1 MNDWNVWQTGD
12 LRSSERTSDI
22 EIASSHEKQTLATRM
37 ILNENQVVTAWGN
50 TRGEEIDFDSIT
62 AMSTRAKSNVRQYNR
77 IDLRVSAYGD
87 GNSALTDYAIF
98 EMPKFRW
105 FVKDAKTTSGEMLT
119 LTVVASQGDLLD
131 SIWEI
136 DPNHGY
142 LVVRHVK
149 YFEGEKI
156 LERTTVPMQ
165 SKEGVWLPARTV
177 EDSYLPKAAA
187 DGDVA
192 LSVLK
197 MPSRDVA
204 VGHTELTYEYI
215 EVNGTIP
222 DATYRMA
229 ICSFVNGSQVSLFEP
244 NGNQRLTI
252 VKQNVTMS
260 PEASRDI
267 QQAMNDVGNL
277 ETLGPGRRYAA
288 NGNAANITRPHAVA
302 ATTGYPEALVAFR
315 WWSSRQ

>member
-119 LTVVASQGDLLD
+119 LTVVASQGIF
-131 SIWEI
+131 S
-136 DPNHGY
+136 
-142 LVVRHVK
+142 
-149 YFEGEKI
+149 
-156 LERTTVPMQ
+156 TV
-165 SKEGVWLPARTV
+165 SGK
-177 EDSYLPKAAA
+177 
-187 DGDVA
+187 
-192 LSVLK
+192 
-197 MPSRDVA
+197 
-204 VGHTELTYEYI
+204 LTQI
-215 EVNGTIP
+215 T
-222 DATYRMA
+222 
-229 ICSFVNGSQVSLFEP
+229 
-244 NGNQRLTI
+244 
-252 VKQNVTMS
+252 
-260 PEASRDI
+260 DI
-267 QQAMNDVGNL
+267 S
-277 ETLGPGRRYAA
+277 
-288 NGNAANITRPHAVA
+288 
-302 ATTGYPEALVAFR
+302 
-315 WWSSRQ
+315 W